1 MNLVR
6 TQDWD
11 SIHPGGMNGG
21 FFEFLHLRQPAVFS
35 MHPRLFSTE
44 SFLVLPLPQLKNKHT
59 LVDLSSLT
67 SFGVFGFNFF
77 HYSFCN
83 LFFHRV
89 TITPT
94 HLYPHLHYRFHYF
107 STITPMIAVH
117 IILDGYVRDY
127 KTSTHNLV
135 VEGSDNEV
143 LSCIGTFIDC
153 TYRLLHMYPRYR
165 M

>member
-1 MNLVR
+1 M
-6 TQDWD
+6 T
-11 SIHPGGMNGG
+11 
-21 FFEFLHLRQPAVFS
+21 
-35 MHPRLFSTE
+35 
-44 SFLVLPLPQLKNKHT
+44 HT
-59 LVDLSSLT
+59 LVDLSCLT
-67 SFGVFGFNFF
+67 SFGVFGFDFF

-94 HLYPHLHYRFHYF
+94 HLYPHLHYRLHYSF
-107 STITPMIAVH
+107 TIMPMIAVH

-143 LSCIGTFIDC
+143 LSCIETFIDC
-153 TYRLLHMYPRYR
+153 IDTYRLLHTYLTYVLTYVPNIRTNIR
-165 M
+165 TTRSVSRDVINTRIKLGFLKKRGVK

>member
-1 MNLVR
+1 MEDFLSFCI
-6 TQDWD
+6 QDSPRSFQCILD
-11 SIHPGGMNGG
+11 
-21 FFEFLHLRQPAVFS
+21 FFRLNRFLFCFCLS
-35 MHPRLFSTE
+35 
-44 SFLVLPLPQLKNKHT
+44 LKINVKSYACRPII
-59 LVDLSSLT
+59 DRLSSLT
-67 SFGVFGFNFF
+67 SFRVFGFNFF

-153 TYRLLHMYPRYR
+153 TYRLLHTYLTYR
-165 M
+165 I